1 MNRVALIRVS
11 VGTLWALLSC
21 GTSFAAAGGSCPWL
35 TQGSAANALG
45 GLVTVTVQVSD
56 SGEGTC
62 AFTRQQGTNDSLK
75 ISVQRVAQ
83 DSCPDGSVKLKGIG
97 NEAVLCRV
105 QRSPNELVEM
115 VVSRVR
121 ELHFTVSFSLRGES
135 RTGDVSRAE
144 EAVKQI
150 AEQVAGNLF

>member
-1 MNRVALIRVS
+1 MSGARLIRFTFALLLALICS
-11 VGTLWALLSC
+11 SALH
-21 GTSFAAAGGSCPWL
+21 AANSSCPWL
-35 TQGSAANALG
+35 TQGSAATALG
-45 GLVTVTVQVSD
+45 GPVTATVQISG

-75 ISVQRVAQ
+75 ISVQRASQ
-83 DSCPDGSVKLKGIG
+83 ESCPDDSAKLKGIG
-97 NEAVLCRV
+97 NEAVLCKIR
-105 QRSPNELVEM
+105 RSPNELIQI

-121 ELHFTVSFSLRGES
+121 ELHFTVRFSLRGES
-135 RTGDVSRAE
+135 RAGDLNRAE